1 MGDVKRAE
9 SKRWVGMVAQA
20 LSDIGNP
27 LIVITLIYFFVS
39 YMERYPAKDV
49 FLFFLWTSLFV
60 GSTLLAAALWVKIR
74 RNLPNLDIV
83 EREDRY
89 LPYLASLIG
98 YVLLWLIAPA
108 KLPQYSML
116 HAVVMSVML
125 GVFICGTINLK
136 WKISFH
142 GFSMGLFSAFIFH
155 YNALAGICALIMT
168 VFIGWSRVYKKVHTW
183 GQVFAGATVGF
194 TLGMLSIYLVA
205 R

>member
-1 MGDVKRAE
+1 MGNGKRVYNE
-9 SKRWVGMVAQA
+9 KYLGMVAQV

-39 YMERYPAKDV
+39 YMEGYPAKDV
-49 FLFFLWTSLFV
+49 FLFFLWTTLFV
-60 GSTLLAAALWVKIR
+60 GSILFAAALWVKIR
-74 RNLPNLDIV
+74 KNLPNLDIV

-98 YVLLWLIAPA
+98 YILLWLIAPA

-125 GVFICGTINLK
+125 GVLICGAINLK

-155 YNALAGICALIMT
+155 YNAVAGIFALIMT
-168 VFIGWSRVYKKVHTW
+168 VFIGWSRVYKRVHTW
-183 GQVFAGATVGF
+183 GQVVAGATVGF
-194 TLGMLSIYLVA
+194 TLGIFSIYLVA